1 MLIQILIYRLITVAI
16 ENGQSTSMLEFSL
29 HGNDIMSWVGEHL
42 RAFHIGL
49 LLDQMELSLSWICK
63 LHELLYASYFLLPFS
78 PFDSLRVNMLLSHGI
93 LQFMLIKVLIT
104 LGKIVASVSL
114 DIVIKVAE
122 IEVFH
127 INLPRFD
134 NLAA

>member
-1 MLIQILIYRLITVAI
+1 MLKL
-16 ENGQSTSMLEFSL
+16 SL
-29 HGNDIMSWVGEHL
+29 HSNDIIGWVGEHL

-78 PFDSLRVNMLLSHGI
+78 PFDSLRVNMLLSQGI
-93 LQFMLIKVLIT
+93 LQVMLIKILIT
-104 LGKIVASVSL
+104 LRKIVACVSL

-127 INLPRFD
+127 IHLPRFD